1 MDGGAWGAAV
11 YGVEQSRTRLKWL
24 SSRDTE
30 VWGWKPHEVINP
42 CVRSK
47 SLQSCLTLCDSMDC
61 SPPGS
66 SVHGILRARMLEHVV
81 ISFCR
86 GSCQPGIG
94 PASLVS
100 PGLQADSL
108 PPAPPSW
115 GLYIYLKPRHNQASN
130 DTPPETV
137 GDIRRLKHGLAPLIA
152 QLIKNLHAVQETPPR
167 FLGWEDPLEKGDT
180 THCSIVG
187 LRVAQLV
194 KNLPAMWET
203 WVRKIPWRRERLSTS
218 VFWPGESHGLY
229 GPWSLRVGHDWVSFA
244 FTFKHR
250 YPGKQRIFSH
260 WRLSKKRISIKKNFM
275 ALLSIRC

>member
-1 MDGGAWGAAV
+1 MCSPSAHRLWEAPPCVGEDHYRPQTLYPV
-11 YGVEQSRTRLKWL
+11 PIPSRNCSEPSPLSLSLTL
-24 SSRDTE
+24 SSVC
-30 VWGWKPHEVINP
+30 VWA
-42 CVRSK
+42 K

-180 THCSIVG
+180 THCSIFG

-203 WVRKIPWRRERLSTS
+203 WVRKIPWRRERLPT
-218 VFWPGESHGLY
+218 
-229 GPWSLRVGHDWVSFA
+229 
-244 FTFKHR
+244 
-250 YPGKQRIFSH
+250 
-260 WRLSKKRISIKKNFM
+260 
-275 ALLSIRC
+275 